1 MVYLILFIA
10 VAFGYLAALVFKR
23 TKINDLSLFLS
34 FSGAFLLAMTILEL
48 LPEVFELPTERIG
61 LFIMSGILLQ
71 ICLEFFSKG
80 AEHGHVHLSAEKRV
94 FPWLLFFSLSVH
106 ALLEGIPVS
115 DGNNILIGIL
125 VHKIPVAIILSL
137 FFIKANYKIS
147 TTLIFMTLFALMTPI
162 GTWLSEEI
170 ISIQNYEREI
180 TAVVIGMFLH
190 VSTTILYESSRDHKF
205 NLTKLIVII
214 LGFGIAYF
222 L

>member
-137 FFIKANYKIS
+137 FFIKANYKVS

>member
-34 FSGAFLLAMTILEL
+34 FSGAFLLAMPILEL

-80 AEHGHVHLSAEKRV
+80 SEHGHVHLSAEKRV

-137 FFIKANYKIS
+137 FFIKANYKVS